1 MTSASSF
8 NLVDEPWL
16 PVVDLRGQF
25 REVGLRELF
34 VEAHRLRGLVDSSPL
49 SEFSMLRL
57 LWVLTHRIIKGPR
70 TNDDWIAQWRRG
82 QFDPAAVDAYFDAW
96 RHRFDLFDDAWPFLQ
111 VGGFET
117 ISGKEGKEVV
127 TTNPA
132 SRLLPELATGNNPT
146 LFDHTLEETA
156 PPLTPAQAAR
166 ALLVA
171 QTFGLGGGKGPTS
184 RRPGQRPFTHPYSSH
199 APCAGAV
206 AVFVERSNL
215 YETLSVNL
223 PRIGP
228 NLNPPHTSGPDD
240 APTWERAEVREA
252 EAGVPDGYLE
262 LCTWPSRYVR
272 LIARPDGSVSEMC
285 FAQGAILDESVAF
298 PNPFAFWIIDEKRG
312 RFPVPLNPERA
323 IWRDSAALFSA
334 VSESAKA
341 LPPFAVRELRTGR
354 LREFVGESG
363 VLNVVCLG
371 LANDKAN
378 PLLWR
383 RETIPAGVR
392 LVTGEAVTTL
402 EAALAEVEAVWQ
414 ALRSSVRSLAY
425 TLLETEG
432 KSPDTKEVGR
442 LQDRFLGKVDFW
454 GRMESQFH
462 AFLRDLDEAAQARW
476 RDAAKRE
483 AVAGLRRASQF
494 VEGNAARV
502 GQALVK
508 ADRALFVAMAKIGP
522 ATPNP
527 TSNLPT
533 TSTETA

>member
-1 MTSASSF
+1 
-8 NLVDEPWL
+8 
-16 PVVDLRGQF
+16 
-25 REVGLRELF
+25 
-34 VEAHRLRGLVDSSPL
+34 
-49 SEFSMLRL
+49 
-57 LWVLTHRIIKGPR
+57 
-70 TNDDWIAQWRRG
+70 
-82 QFDPAAVDAYFDAW
+82 
-96 RHRFDLFDDAWPFLQ
+96 
-111 VGGFET
+111 
-117 ISGKEGKEVV
+117 
-127 TTNPA
+127 
-132 SRLLPELATGNNPT
+132 
-146 LFDHTLEETA
+146 
-156 PPLTPAQAAR
+156 
-166 ALLVA
+166 
-171 QTFGLGGGKGPTS
+171 
-184 RRPGQRPFTHPYSSH
+184 
-199 APCAGAV
+199 
-206 AVFVERSNL
+206 
-215 YETLSVNL
+215 
-223 PRIGP
+223 
-228 NLNPPHTSGPDD
+228 
-240 APTWERAEVREA
+240 
-252 EAGVPDGYLE
+252 
-262 LCTWPSRYVR
+262 
-272 LIARPDGSVSEMC
+272 MC

-334 VSESAKA
+334 VCESAKA

-354 LREFVGESG
+354 LKEFVGESG

-402 EAALAEVEAVWQ
+402 EAALTEVEAVWQ